1 MEFLAG
7 KSILITG
14 ATGFLAKVL
23 VEKILRTQP
32 DIKKLFL
39 LIRASDSESARK
51 RFHTEVLD
59 CELFRVL
66 RDKYGGKF
74 NALAEEKVFPVAGD
88 ISSKD
93 LGIENSDQIL
103 EEVDFIINSAA
114 TTVFDERY
122 DVAMSI
128 NTLGA
133 INVLNFAKKCLKLN
147 MIVHVST
154 AYVCG
159 DRSGS
164 VPESPFRLGD
174 TVNNG
179 DTCLDID
186 EEKRVIEEKLME
198 LKSQEA
204 TDKQVRVAMK
214 ILGIERAKV
223 HGWPNTYSFTK
234 AMGEMLLLKYK
245 ENLCV
250 VTLRPT
256 IITSTYKEPFPGW
269 IEGARTMDIFVLLY
283 GKGKANF
290 MMGDPDSILD
300 AIPGDMVVNSILAAV
315 AHHGSGGDHHQRP
328 KYSDKEMIYHVG
340 SSSTNPLKILDLRNY
355 LSSYFTHNPWTTKT
369 GEVVKVAKP
378 VLLTSL
384 KDLRRYISIR
394 YLPII
399 TVLKLLNVVLF
410 HYFEEKCV
418 TVEKKI
424 NLVMRIAELY
434 KPYLFFY
441 GSFDDTNTRRL
452 RKAIAETSVAE
463 TLFFDPQGIV
473 WEDYFNNTHIPGV
486 VKYAF

>member
-7 KSILITG
+7 KSILVTG

-32 DIKKLFL
+32 NIKKLFL
-39 LIRASDSESARK
+39 LIRASDSDSALK
-51 RFHTEVLD
+51 RFHTEILD

-93 LGIENSDQIL
+93 LGIENSEQIL

-133 INVLNFAKKCLKLN
+133 INVLNFAKKCLNLK

-159 DRSGS
+159 DKTGS
-164 VPESPFRLGD
+164 VLETPFRLEE
-174 TVNNG
+174 
-179 DTCLDID
+179 TCLDID
-186 EEKRVIEEKLME
+186 EEKKVIEERLLE
-198 LKSQEA
+198 LKALNA
-204 TDKQVRVAMK
+204 TEKQVRVAMK
-214 ILGIERAKV
+214 SLGIERAKV

-269 IEGARTMDIFVLLY
+269 IEGARTMDVFVLMY
-283 GKGKANF
+283 GKGKSNF
-290 MMGDPDSILD
+290 MLGDPNSILD

-315 AHHGSGGDHHQRP
+315 AHHGSHGDHDQHK
-328 KYSDKEMIYHVG
+328 KYSDEELIYHVG
-340 SSSTNPLKILDLRNY
+340 SSSTNPLTILDLGNY
-355 LSSYFTHNPWTTKT
+355 LSTYFTHNPWITKT
-369 GEVVKVAKP
+369 GEVVKVSKP
-378 VLLTSL
+378 MLLTSL
-384 KDLRRYISIR
+384 KELRRYISIR
-394 YLPII
+394 YLPIL

-418 TVEKKI
+418 IVEKNI
-424 NLVMRIAELY
+424 NLVMRLADLY
-434 KPYLFFY
+434 TPYLFFY

-463 TLFFDPQGIV
+463 TLYFDAQGIV

-486 VKYAF
+486 VKFAF

>member
-39 LIRASDSESARK
+39 LIRALDSDSACK
-51 RFHTEVLD
+51 RFHIEVFD

-66 RDKYGGKF
+66 KDKYGSKF
-74 NALAEEKVFPVAGD
+74 NTLAEEKVFPVAGD
-88 ISSKD
+88 ISFTD
-93 LGIENSDQIL
+93 LGIKNFDQIL

-133 INVLNFAKKCLKLN
+133 INVLNFAKKCLNLK

-159 DRSGS
+159 DKTGS
-164 VPESPFRLGD
+164 VLETPFRLED
-174 TVNNG
+174 TYV
-179 DTCLDID
+179 DID
-186 EEKRVIEEKLME
+186 EEKKVIEEKLLE
-198 LKSQEA
+198 LKALIA
-204 TDKQVRVAMK
+204 TEKQVRVAMK
-214 ILGIERAKV
+214 SLGIERAKV

-245 ENLCV
+245 EKLCV

-269 IEGARTMDIFVLLY
+269 IEGARTMDAFVLMY
-283 GKGKANF
+283 GKGKSNF
-290 MMGDPDSILD
+290 WLGDPHSILD
-300 AIPGDMVVNSILAAV
+300 AIPGDMVVNSILGAI
-315 AHHGSGGDHHQRP
+315 AHHGSGGNHQ
-328 KYSDKEMIYHVG
+328 KYSDKELIYHV
-340 SSSTNPLKILDLRNY
+340 SSSSINPLTILDLGNY
-355 LSSYFTHNPWTTKT
+355 LYIYFSHNPWTSET
-369 GEVVKVAKP
+369 GEVVKVGKPP
-378 VLLTSL
+378 VLLTTL

-410 HYFEEKCV
+410 QYFEEKCV
-418 TVEKKI
+418 IIEKKI
-424 NLVMRIAELY
+424 NLVMRIADLY
-434 KPYLFFY
+434 APYVLFY
-441 GSFDDTNTRRL
+441 GRFDDTNTKRL
-452 RKAIAETSVAE
+452 RKAIAEANMAE
-463 TLFFDPQGIV
+463 TLYFDPQGIT